1 MRILARSTIAWTLL
15 VAFGLPQVA
24 FAQGAATPA
33 PQKPPAAPK
42 AAPAATAPATA
53 APASAA
59 KPAPATAPAAAT
71 PAPAAAKAAAPS
83 TAAPSATAAA
93 PVTPPA
99 STDPAKPL
107 AETLTGEALSEYESA
122 SILYRDGD
130 YAGALTK
137 FNHSYELSQDPR
149 LLWNIAVCEKNLRH
163 YANVQRLV
171 TRYLAEGGSFLT
183 AEDRASAEALLTA
196 IASFVSSLTVN
207 VNPAGAAVIVDGR
220 LVGKSP
226 LPEALN
232 VDMGSHVIGAQL
244 EGYVEQKRTI
254 ELVGGRST
262 DVSFELQEMR
272 HEGKLRVF
280 AGPREEIYIDGKIAG
295 IGQWEG
301 VLPSGVHRVR
311 VTAPEKKPYESDVSV
326 TDEQVSSVN
335 VSLSDIEKQQ
345 SSTSPWLWI
354 LGGAAVAAGAGLGG
368 YFLFRSPND
377 PKDTTTVGTISPGQ
391 VSLD

>member
-1 MRILARSTIAWTLL
+1 VRILARSSIAWTLL

-24 FAQGAATPA
+24 FAQGAATP
-33 PQKPPAAPK
+33 PKPSAAPK
-42 AAPAATAPATA
+42 AAPAA
-53 APASAA
+53 ASA
-59 KPAPATAPAAAT
+59 PAPATAT
-71 PAPAAAKAAAPS
+71 PAPAAKAAAPS
-83 TAAPSATAAA
+83 AAAASAPAAA
-93 PVTPPA
+93 PATPPA
-99 STDPAKPL
+99 STEPPKPL
-107 AETLTGEALSEYESA
+107 SETLTGEALAEYESA
-122 SILYRDGD
+122 SLLYRDGD

-137 FNHSYELSQDPR
+137 FTHSYELAQDPR

-171 TRYLAEGGSFLT
+171 TRYLAEGGTFLT

-311 VTAPEKKPYESDVSV
+311 VTAPEKKPYESDVNV
-326 TDEQVSSVN
+326 VDAEVSSVN

-368 YFLFRSPND
+368 YFLFRGPND

-391 VSLD
+391 VTLD

>member
-1 MRILARSTIAWTLL
+1 VT
-15 VAFGLPQVA
+15 FGLPQVA
-24 FAQGAATPA
+24 LAQGATTPP
-33 PQKPPAAPK
+33 PQGTKP
-42 AAPAATAPATA
+42 AAPAAAAATASAASTATPSAPTA
-53 APASAA
+53 APS
-59 KPAPATAPAAAT
+59 APAAAPTAPAAAPT
-71 PAPAAAKAAAPS
+71 APAAAPTAPAAAPTS
-83 TAAPSATAAA
+83 PAAA
-93 PVTPPA
+93 PVAPPA
-99 STDPAKPL
+99 STEPPKPL
-107 AETLTGEALSEYESA
+107 AETLTGEALAEYESA
-122 SILYRDGD
+122 SLLYRDGD
-130 YAGALTK
+130 YAGAVTK
-137 FNHSYELSQDPR
+137 FNHAYDLAHDPR

-163 YANVQRLV
+163 YASVQRLV
-171 TRYLAEGGSFLT
+171 TRYLAEGGAFLT
-183 AEDRASAEALLTA
+183 AEDRASAEALLSA

-220 LVGKSP
+220 VVGKSP

-254 ELVGGRST
+254 ELVGGRAT

-326 TDEQVSSVN
+326 VDAEVSSVN

-368 YFLFRSPND
+368 YYLFRSPND